1 MTKNLSLDKEI
12 DKHIGKAAVVM
23 SKLSKRVWD
32 NNQLTQ
38 NTKIKVYL
46 ACVLS
51 TLLYSRESWSTDAR
65 QENRLDN
72 FHLRCLRRIMGI
84 TWQGK
89 VPNTAVL
96 EKAGSL
102 SMYHMLC
109 QRRLRS
115 LGHVDRMEDGRI
127 PKDLVYGELT
137 TGSRPVGRPALR
149 FKDVCKRNLKLT
161 GIDTAAGKPLQM
173 IVTAGTLQFKQVSRE
188 ARRRGHFGWKKR
200 GPVEK

>member
-1 MTKNLSLDKEI
+1 MTNNLSLDKEI

-38 NTKIKVYL
+38 NTKSKVYL

-51 TLLYSRESWSTDAR
+51 TLLYSRESWSTYAR
-65 QENRLDN
+65 QENR
-72 FHLRCLRRIMGI
+72 LRCLRRIMVI

-102 SMYHMLC
+102 SMYLMLC
-109 QRRLRS
+109 QRRLRW
-115 LGHVDRMEDGRI
+115 LGHVHRMENWRI
-127 PKDLVYGELT
+127 PNDLVYGELT

-149 FKDVCKRNLKLT
+149 FKEVCKRNLKLT
-161 GIDTAAGKPLQM
+161 GIDMAAGKSLQM

-188 ARRRGHFGWKKR
+188 ARRRGH
-200 GPVEK
+200 VEK